1 MPWNNEGGPG
11 SGSGGSGGSG
21 GGGNGGGPWGPP
33 RQRGPRPPNLEDL
46 VRQGQDRLKQAMP
59 SGIGGG
65 RGLLLIALVAVA
77 AWGVSGFYRVQPDE
91 QGVVLRFGE
100 WTATTVP
107 GLHYHLPAP
116 IESVLTP
123 KVTVVEEMDIGFRPA
138 DGRTGAAVRDVLE
151 ESLMLTKDENI
162 VDIDFAVF
170 WRIKDAGAYLF
181 NIQRQEVT
189 IKAAAESAMREV
201 IGNVGIEEAQTEG
214 RLQIEISTRERLQE
228 ILNSYEAGIEIVDI
242 NLLKSDP
249 PGAVIDAYRDVQ
261 RARADAERLQNE
273 ADAYKNDIVP
283 RARGEAA
290 QVIQAAEGY
299 REKVIAE
306 ATGDA
311 ERFNSIFAEYSK
323 AKEVTT
329 RRMFLETMELVLQGA
344 TKVIIDQAGAGGVV
358 PYLPLPELQ
367 NRAAGGGN

>member
-1 MPWNNEGGPG
+1 MPWNNQGD
-11 SGSGGSGGSG
+11 GGS
-21 GGGNGGGPWGPP
+21 GGNGGGPWGQKPGP
-33 RQRGPRPPNLEDL
+33 RGPQPPNLEDL
-46 VRQGQDRLKQAMP
+46 LRQGQDRFKSAMP

-65 RGLLLIALVAVA
+65 RGLMLILLIAIAI
-77 AWGVSGFYRVQPDE
+77 WGVSGFYRVQPDE
-91 QGVVLRFGE
+91 QGIVMRFGAFVE
-100 WTATTVP
+100 KTAP

-123 KVTVVEEMDIGFRPA
+123 KVTVIHQIDIGLRSA
-138 DGRTGAAVRDVLE
+138 DGRTGGARDVPE
-151 ESLMLTKDENI
+151 ESLMLTQDENI

-170 WRIKDAGAYLF
+170 WRIEDAADFLF
-181 NIQRQEVT
+181 NTQLQEIT

-201 IGNVGIEEAQTEG
+201 IGNVGIEAAQTEG
-214 RLQIEISTRERLQE
+214 RLQIEIDTRERLQQ
-228 ILNSYEAGIEIVDI
+228 ILDSYGAGVAIVDV

-261 RARADAERLQNE
+261 RARADNERLQNE

-290 QVIQAAEGY
+290 TLIQAAEGY
-299 REKVIAE
+299 KAQVVAE
-306 ATGDA
+306 AEGDA

-329 RRMFLETMELVLQGA
+329 RRMFLETMELVLQAA
-344 TKVIIDQAGAGGVV
+344 TKVIIDQDGGGGVV

-367 NRAAGGGN
+367 NRAGGGN

>member
-1 MPWNNEGGPG
+1 MPWNNQGD
-11 SGSGGSGGSG
+11 GGSD
-21 GGGNGGGPWGPP
+21 GNGGGPWGQQP
-33 RQRGPRPPNLEDL
+33 RQRGPQPPNLEDL
-46 VRQGQDRLKQAMP
+46 LRQGQDRFKSAMP
-59 SGIGGG
+59 SGLGGG
-65 RGLLLIALVAVA
+65 RGLMLILLIALAI
-77 AWGVSGFYRVQPDE
+77 WGLSGFYRVQADE
-91 QGVVLRFGE
+91 QGVVMRFGAFIE
-100 WTATTVP
+100 KTPP
-107 GLHYHLPAP
+107 GLHYHFPMP

-123 KVTVVEEMDIGFRPA
+123 KVTVIHQINIGLRAA
-138 DGRTGAAVRDVLE
+138 DGRTGGVRDVPA

-170 WRIKDAGAYLF
+170 WRIEDAADFLF

-201 IGNVGIEEAQTEG
+201 IGNVGIEQAQTEG
-214 RLQIEISTRERLQE
+214 RLQIEIDTRERLQE
-228 ILNSYEAGIEIVDI
+228 ILNFYGAGVAVVDI

-261 RARADAERLQNE
+261 RARADNERLQNE

-290 QVIQAAEGY
+290 QITQAAEAY
-299 REKVIAE
+299 KEQVVAA

-344 TKVIIDQAGAGGVV
+344 TKVIIDQSGGGGVV

-367 NRAAGGGN
+367 RRAEGGN

>member
-1 MPWNNEGGPG
+1 MPWNNQGD
-11 SGSGGSGGSG
+11 GGS
-21 GGGNGGGPWGPP
+21 GGNGGGPWGQQSGP
-33 RQRGPRPPNLEDL
+33 RGPQPPNIEDL
-46 VRQGQDRLKQAMP
+46 LRQGQDRFKSAMP
-59 SGIGGG
+59 KGIGGG
-65 RGLLLIALVAVA
+65 RGLMLILLIAIAIWA
-77 AWGVSGFYRVQPDE
+77 FSGFYRVQPDE
-91 QGVVLRFGE
+91 QGIVMRFGAFVE
-100 WTATTVP
+100 KTAP
-107 GLHYHLPAP
+107 GLHYHLPSP

-123 KVTVVEEMDIGFRPA
+123 KVTVIHQIDIGLRA
-138 DGRTGAAVRDVLE
+138 GDGRTGGARDVPE

-170 WRIKDAGAYLF
+170 WRIEDAAGFLF
-181 NIQRQEVT
+181 NIQGQEIT

-201 IGNVGIEEAQTEG
+201 IGNIGIEQAQTEG
-214 RLQIEISTRERLQE
+214 RLQIEIDTRERLQQ
-228 ILNSYEAGIEIVDI
+228 ILDSYGAGVAVVDI

-261 RARADAERLQNE
+261 RARADNERLQNE

-283 RARGEAA
+283 RARGKAA
-290 QVIQAAEGY
+290 TITQAAAAYKEQ
-299 REKVIAE
+299 VVAE

-311 ERFNSIFAEYSK
+311 ERFNSIFTEYSK

-344 TKVIIDQAGAGGVV
+344 TKVIIDQEGGAGVV

-367 NRAAGGGN
+367 NRAGGGN

>member
-11 SGSGGSGGSG
+11 SGSGGSGGNG
-21 GGGNGGGPWGPP
+21 GGGGGGGPWGQP
-33 RQRGPRPPNLEDL
+33 RPRGPRPPNLEDL
-46 VRQGQDRLKQAMP
+46 VRQGQDRFKQAMP

-65 RGLLLIALVAVA
+65 RGLLLIALIAVA
-77 AWGVSGFYRVQPDE
+77 AWGASGFYRVQPDE

-100 WTATTVP
+100 WITTTVP

-123 KVTVVEEMDIGFRPA
+123 KVTVVEEIDVGFRPA
-138 DGRTGAAVRDVLE
+138 DGRAGGAARDVPE

-162 VDIDFAVF
+162 LDIDFAVF

-201 IGNVGIEEAQTEG
+201 IGNVGIDQAQTEG
-214 RLQIEISTRERLQE
+214 RLQIEVSTRERLQQ
-228 ILNSYEAGIEIVDI
+228 ILDSYVAGIEIVDI
-242 NLLKSDP
+242 NLLKADP

-290 QVIQAAEGY
+290 QVVQAAEGY

-311 ERFNSIFAEYSK
+311 ERFNSIFAEYSR

-344 TKVIIDQAGAGGVV
+344 TNVIIDQAGAGGVV

>member
-1 MPWNNEGGPG
+1 
-11 SGSGGSGGSG
+11 
-21 GGGNGGGPWGPP
+21 
-33 RQRGPRPPNLEDL
+33 
-46 VRQGQDRLKQAMP
+46 MP

>member
-11 SGSGGSGGSG
+11 SGSGGSGGNG
-21 GGGNGGGPWGPP
+21 GGGGGGGPWGQP
-33 RQRGPRPPNLEDL
+33 RPRGPRPPNLEDL
-46 VRQGQDRLKQAMP
+46 VRQGQDRFKQAMP

-65 RGLLLIALVAVA
+65 RGLLLIALIAVA
-77 AWGVSGFYRVQPDE
+77 AWGASGFYRVQPDE

-100 WTATTVP
+100 WITTTVP

-123 KVTVVEEMDIGFRPA
+123 KVTVVEEIDVGFRPA
-138 DGRTGAAVRDVLE
+138 DGRAGGAARDVPE

-162 VDIDFAVF
+162 LDIDFAVF

-201 IGNVGIEEAQTEG
+201 IGNVGIDQAQTEG
-214 RLQIEISTRERLQE
+214 RLQIEVSTRERLQQ
-228 ILNSYEAGIEIVDI
+228 ILDSYVAGIEIVDI
-242 NLLKSDP
+242 NLLKADP

-290 QVIQAAEGY
+290 QVVQAAEGY

-311 ERFNSIFAEYSK
+311 ERFNSIFAEYSR

>member
-1 MPWNNEGGPG
+1 MPWDNKGGG
-11 SGSGGSGGSG
+11 AS
-21 GGGNGGGPWGPP
+21 GGNGGGPWGQPGP
-33 RQRGPRPPNLEDL
+33 RGPRPPNLEDL
-46 VRQGQDRLKQAMP
+46 LRQGQDRFKRIMP
-59 SGIGGG
+59 RGAGGG
-65 RGLLLIALVAVA
+65 LGLLIVALIAIAV
-77 AWGVSGFYRVQPDE
+77 WGASGFYRVQPDE

-100 WTATTVP
+100 WVSTTVP

-116 IESVLTP
+116 VESVMMP
-123 KVTVVEEMDIGFRPA
+123 KVTVVHEIDVGFRPA
-138 DGRTGAAVRDVLE
+138 DARSGVIRDVPE

-189 IKAAAESAMREV
+189 VKAAAESAMREV
-201 IGNVGIEEAQTEG
+201 VGNIDLEFAQTEG
-214 RLQIEISTRERLQE
+214 RLEIEVKTRERLQQ
-228 ILNSYEAGIEIVDI
+228 ILDSYVAGVDIVEI

-249 PGAVIDAYRDVQ
+249 PGAVLDAYRDVQ

-273 ADAYKNDIVP
+273 ADAYRNDIVP

-290 QVIQAAEGY
+290 QVVQSGEAY
-299 REKVIAE
+299 KEKVVAE

-311 ERFNSIFAEYSK
+311 ARFNSIYSEYLN

-329 RRMFLETMELVLQGA
+329 RRLFLETMEQVLQGA
-344 TKVIIDQAGAGGVV
+344 TKVIVDQAGAGGVV

-367 NRAAGGGN
+367 KRAAGAGGG